1 MTSLYKDEKLIFE
14 RVGFG
19 KRARALQRTLATDAD
34 LDGVDLRVYL
44 YLASHLDFEKAI
56 LVPQLEI
63 AEALGKHKE
72 HISRSIRK
80 LKEKRI
86 ILEGEKVGRSSTW
99 QLNPKYGK

>member
-19 KRARALQRTLATDAD
+19 KRARALQRTLAADAD
-34 LDGVDLRVYL
+34 LDGADLRVYL
-44 YLASHLDFEKAI
+44 YLASHLDFEKPI
-56 LVPQLEI
+56 LVPQLQI

-86 ILEGEKVGRSSTW
+86 ILEGQKVGRSSTW